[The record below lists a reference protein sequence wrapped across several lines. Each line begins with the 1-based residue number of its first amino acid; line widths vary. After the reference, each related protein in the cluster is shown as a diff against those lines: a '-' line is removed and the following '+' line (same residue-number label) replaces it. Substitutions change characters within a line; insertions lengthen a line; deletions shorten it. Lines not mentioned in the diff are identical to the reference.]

1 MGHLVEQRIQPLI
14 SNPWLRDAMAPF
26 DVAGTLSAALAP
38 AWTVEREIDPSGDL
52 TIIILPT
59 GDASQRSA
67 FWTIEDN
74 GRVHVGTIRG
84 EIWHSTCAFPRANVL
99 SPRLYPRQL
108 SAPSARRRPSPQS
121 AQRSIHAPDWVL
133 VR

>member
-1 MGHLVEQRIQPLI
+1 MGQLVEQRIQPLI
-14 SNPWLRDAMAPF
+14 SKAWLRDATSPF

-67 FWTIEDN
+67 FVPYEDN
-74 GRVHVGTIRG
+74 GRAHVGTIRG
-84 EIWHSTCAFPRANVL
+84 EIWQSTCAFPTCQRAVAAIVAAATL
-99 SPRLYPRQL
+99 ST
-108 SAPSARRRPSPQS
+108 
-121 AQRSIHAPDWVL
+121 
-133 VR
+133 